1 VTRGHLAL
9 LALSVPVGLAAP
21 AHAQDAA
28 FGRGVWLSQAN
39 CSDCHGFFGN
49 GFGEDPRAP
58 KGANLRETTLDAAGL
73 AEVILCG
80 RPGTAMPYFDQR
92 AYTDKRCYEATK
104 ADLGDQTPPA
114 AQQQLTR
121 RHADGLAAFIIAE
134 FKGKGEPTQEECVA
148 LLGPTTGRCAQLPKA
163 AK

>member
-1 VTRGHLAL
+1 MIRLLAL
-9 LALSVPVGLAAP
+9 LALVGLATP
-21 AHAQDAA
+21 AHAQDAS
-28 FGRGVWLSQAN
+28 FGRSVWLTQAN
-39 CSDCHGFFGN
+39 CADCHGWFGN

-58 KGANLRETTLDAAGL
+58 KGADLRQTPLDAAGI

-80 RPGTAMPYFDQR
+80 RPGTAMPHFDPR
-92 AYTDKRCYEATK
+92 AYTDKRCYDVTK
-104 ADLGDQTPPA
+104 ADLGDQVPPN
-114 AQQQLTR
+114 AQGALTK

-148 LLGPTTGRCAQLPKA
+148 LLGTTTSRCASMPKA